1 MGNAVIFAGSDVKTL
16 KQNIN
21 LNSVTK
27 IMTGGVDPSVTA
39 TSANKG
45 SIYLSTLTGYLY
57 MKEDNGSSTNWIKVG
72 QDFVGVKEVLSG
84 TINEV
89 NTSFSITNTP
99 IDDTLVVLRNGL
111 AVPNSEYSFTHPNI
125 NFTTA
130 PSVGTKLE
138 GYYLTGGSPAI
149 TPLTGVEE
157 VEYRTVTA
165 GENTAKQLTLAQT
178 PLVPNQVVLDIIQ
191 GTAQEFSVDY
201 SVSGNILTWN
211 GYDLDGIVVAG
222 TRFRIRYIY

>member
-72 QDFVGVKEVLSG
+72 QDIVGEKQVLSG
-84 TINEV
+84 TVNGIN
-89 NTSFSITNTP
+89 TTFSISLTP
-99 IDDTLVVLRNGL
+99 IDGTIIFLKNGL
-111 AVPNSEYSFTHPNI
+111 AVPESDYSFTHPNVT
-125 NFTTA
+125 FTVA
-130 PSVGTKLE
+130 PAVGTKLE
-138 GYYLTGGSPAI
+138 AYYLTSGSPAI
-149 TPLTGVEE
+149 VPIAGNRE
-157 VEYRTVTA
+157 VEYITV
-165 GENTAKQLTLAQT
+165 NSSQITAKEIQLSNT
-178 PLVPNQVVLDIIQ
+178 PIVSNKVVLDIVG
-191 GTAQEFSVDY
+191 GTSQEYSVDFVVIGDKLNWSGY
-201 SVSGNILTWN
+201 NLDGVIVSGDVLR
-211 GYDLDGIVVAG
+211 V
-222 TRFRIRYIY
+222 IYYY